1 MAYTVKGGGNK
12 SYAGG
17 GGVATN
23 QNSRNQSAGQEEA
36 YGYEILEDNSN
47 FRGQDSKYGESPVI
61 VSTQRR
67 YPGGK
72 IIPPSLPDSYE
83 DGRGKS
89 YPLGLERRC
98 SNCYFNKNGYCSNF
112 DASIR
117 EDWVCK
123 SWGEPSTNEN
133 LILLEKQAYGSKRV
147 KDEVETEFSEL
158 TQNNKKDLETFFNLY
173 NSLFFDI
180 PKDGSESHESL
191 MKRSREYL
199 NNYIDPKDA
208 TIEALQDE
216 IEHLNGTLL
225 NNSMKGAA
233 VSNNLN
239 QFDSIDKITIP
250 KIELNEPDGTDDLDP
265 EDRDNW
271 PTVGERVT
279 PTPVGSDE
287 NNDGIDD
294 STQTL
299 SNYGTVMLYAPGS
312 GNTSFWLAKP
322 NHWYYKPEYYGK
334 PIYCFTRK
342 LPHPS
347 KNNPT
352 TNLIVVNLGPQGQPK
367 YRTLKVVGHM
377 EGPEYRILKK
387 HWTDSN
393 SYPSGRS
400 TGAAGYLL
408 EPL

>member
-1 MAYTVKGGGNK
+1 MAYKFGGIMKSVRAAVNANEEYGRFLTSKPDNK
-12 SYAGG
+12 
-17 GGVATN
+17 
-23 QNSRNQSAGQEEA
+23 
-36 YGYEILEDNSN
+36 
-47 FRGQDSKYGESPVI
+47 P
-61 VSTQRR
+61 R
-67 YPGGK
+67 YPGGEL
-72 IIPPSLPDSYE
+72 ISPSLPDSYQ
-83 DGRGKS
+83 DGRGKPS
-89 YPLGLERRC
+89 PEGLTRQC
-98 SNCYFNKNGYCSNF
+98 SNCYFNNKGYCNNF
-112 DASIR
+112 NANIR

-133 LILLEKQAYGSKRV
+133 LIVLEKPAYGSKRV

-180 PKDGSESHESL
+180 PKDGSESHEAL

-233 VSNNLN
+233 VSNNLT
-239 QFDSIDKITIP
+239 QFSSVDKITIP
-250 KIELNEPDGTDDLDP
+250 KIELNEPDGTDDLD
-265 EDRDNW
+265 ENRDTW
-271 PTVGERVT
+271 PTVGEKVT

-299 SNYGTVMLYAPGS
+299 STYGTVMLYAPNS
-312 GNTSFWLAKP
+312 GNTSRMLSSP
-322 NHWYYKPEYYGK
+322 NFWYYKPEYYGK
-334 PIYCFTRK
+334 PIYCFLRK

-347 KNNPT
+347 VNNPT
-352 TNLIVVNLGPQGQPK
+352 TNLICVNLGPQGNPK
-367 YRTLKVVGHM
+367 YRTLKVFDFSGT
-377 EGPEYRILKK
+377 EYRILKK
-387 HWTDSN
+387 HWTDKN